1 MNSEAV
7 SKKIY
12 IEIVKKIRKMIDEDG
27 LKPGDKIPS
36 ERELS
41 ERLQVGR
48 SSVREALR
56 AIELLGLI
64 ETRRGEGTF
73 LRDARGNQM
82 VQLLST
88 FILQDQKAVKDLKDT
103 IQFIEM
109 DCLRVILQ
117 RNNDEGIHH
126 YRQTVEMLDDVSDDE
141 FFLKMVELTDNHLLY
156 RIWVVLNDFYRSLDL
171 KKETSSKPA
180 YLAVLDALMNG
191 EEKEVIEKYKKLRK
205 LL

>member
-12 IEIVKKIRKMIDEDG
+12 IEIVKKIRMMIDEDG

-117 RNNDEGIHH
+117 RNNDHKIAH
-126 YRQTVEMLDDVSDDE
+126 YRQTVEVLDDVSDDE
-141 FFLKMVELTDNHLLY
+141 FFLKMMELANNHLLY
-156 RIWVVLNDFYRSLDL
+156 RIWVVLNDFYRSVDL
-171 KKETSSKPA
+171 KKEASSKPA
-180 YLAVLDALMNG
+180 YLAVLDALMAG

>member
-1 MNSEAV
+1 LNSEAV